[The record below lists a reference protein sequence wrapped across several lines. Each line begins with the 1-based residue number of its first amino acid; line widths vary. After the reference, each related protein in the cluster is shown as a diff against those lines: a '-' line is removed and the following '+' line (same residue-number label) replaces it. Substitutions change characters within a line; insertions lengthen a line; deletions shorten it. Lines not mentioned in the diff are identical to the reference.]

1 MDMSLFKKI
10 DVKVNT
16 PSRGKYIR
24 IKKNGSIIFFSAEV
38 VEAANL
44 KPNDKVDLYRFG
56 HTFAFK
62 KENAGVMSIGKVTK
76 SSHQLCIRNK
86 SAYLEIAP
94 FSKGQTILDAWVE
107 DGVIFFK
114 PKEV

>member
-10 DVKVNT
+10 DVKVNA
-16 PSRGKYIR
+16 PARGKYIR
-24 IKKNGSIIFFSAEV
+24 IKKEGGMIFFSAEV

-62 KENAGVMSIGKVTK
+62 KEKAGVMTICNVTK
-76 SSHQLCIRNK
+76 SSHQLCIRSM

-94 FSKGQTILDAWVE
+94 FSKGHTIFDAWVE
-107 DGVIFFK
+107 DGVVFFK

>member
-16 PSRGKYIR
+16 PARGRYVR
-24 IKKNGSIIFFSAEV
+24 IKKEGSIIFFSAEI

-44 KPNDKVDLYRFG
+44 NPSDKVDLYRLG
-56 HTFAFK
+56 STFAFK
-62 KENAGVMSIGKVTK
+62 KEKAGVMTLTKVTK
-76 SSHQLCIRNK
+76 TSYQLCIRNR

-94 FSKGQTILDAWVE
+94 FSKGQTMFDAWVE
-107 DGVIFFK
+107 DGVVFFK